1 MDLANFSPIH
11 SKELVPH
18 RDLAAGL
25 CRPSCSDFLHIH
37 WSRRLGPIHPARV
50 VCTRANT
57 KVFIDGVY
65 GFEKIIGVVYGFE
78 KKVSVK
84 KKSLETTA
92 RRHKNINKKSNQN
105 PAL

>member
-11 SKELVPH
+11 SKELVPR

-50 VCTRANT
+50 VCKRANT
-57 KVFIDGVY
+57 KVFIDG
-65 GFEKIIGVVYGFE
+65 VYGFE